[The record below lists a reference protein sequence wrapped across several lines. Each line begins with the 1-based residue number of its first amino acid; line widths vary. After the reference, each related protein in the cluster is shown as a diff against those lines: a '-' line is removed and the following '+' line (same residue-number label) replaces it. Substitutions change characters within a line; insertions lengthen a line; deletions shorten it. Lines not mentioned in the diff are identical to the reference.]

1 MQTASRAQL
10 KEIRELM
17 REKRSRDETG
27 LFVAEGEKIVRDML
41 AKKNE
46 VCYVLAARSFLSGE
60 EGEKGLFLKAPGQT
74 VPLFEIDDKSFETI
88 SSLRNSQGIL
98 AVAKKR
104 TWANAPAGS
113 GRLSVLCDGL
123 QDPGNLGTIIRTS
136 AALGADRV
144 LLSGETADAY
154 NPKVVRASAGAVLD
168 IPICICSPGDIDRLK
183 AEGYSL
189 LVSRVTEEGAED
201 ISKIRTFPKKCILAF
216 GAEGSGVSPE
226 ISVKADMFFSVPMNK
241 TIESLN
247 VTAAAAIAI
256 YLVTRGTGEGNEKS
270 AN

>member
-41 AKKNE
+41 AKKHE

-60 EGEKGLFLKAPGQT
+60 GEKGLFLKAHGQA
-74 VPLFEIDDKSFETI
+74 VPLFEIDDKSFETV

-98 AVAKKR
+98 AVAKKS

-144 LLSGETADAY
+144 LLTGETADIY

-168 IPICICSPGDIDRLK
+168 IPICICSSRDIDRLK

-189 LVSRVTEEGAED
+189 LVSRVTEEGTED
-201 ISKIRTFPKKCILAF
+201 LSKIRTFPKKCVLAF
-216 GAEGSGVSPE
+216 GAEGSGVSSE

-256 YLVTRGTGEGNEKS
+256 YLVTRGTVAGNEKS
-270 AN
+270 TN